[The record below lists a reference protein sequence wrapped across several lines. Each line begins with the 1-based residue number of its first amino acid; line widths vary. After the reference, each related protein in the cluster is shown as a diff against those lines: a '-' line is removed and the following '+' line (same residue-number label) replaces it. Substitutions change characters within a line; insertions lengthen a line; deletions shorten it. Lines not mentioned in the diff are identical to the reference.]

1 MLAEVGVEVG
11 TKAMIEIRTDLREN
25 MKDNKVEVGAG
36 VEVEAIVETMITGMQ
51 DNRLGGRQGMIGEL
65 KVERRIIS
73 VEVITD
79 RQIRRRIG
87 IMMHQQIRIRS
98 EEDLWHQRANHFPKG
113 LFIEV
118 NLIGSQKL
126 QTNHLLSN
134 MLNGVPKGYH
144 LCSYIF
150 NE

>member
-1 MLAEVGVEVG
+1 
-11 TKAMIEIRTDLREN
+11 MIEIRTDLREN

-36 VEVEAIVETMITGMQ
+36 VEVEAIVKTMITGIQ
-51 DNRLGGRQGMIGEL
+51 DNQLDGRQGMAGEM

-73 VEVITD
+73 VEVTTG

-87 IMMHQQIRIRS
+87 IMMRQQIQIRS
-98 EEDLWHQRANHFPKG
+98 EGDLWHQRTNHFPKD